1 MEKYENQNKVW
12 YNITPAEYYFL
23 ININENLSKQ
33 SLFQNNQRAIISS
46 FFECSNFSTYR
57 VFQNYNKIWIKPP
70 IY

>member
-33 SLFQNNQRAIISS
+33 SLFQNNQRDHFFFFLVFKS
-46 FFECSNFSTYR
+46 FHIPGVSKL
-57 VFQNYNKIWIKPP
+57 Q
-70 IY
+70 